1 VLLVKLAYVKAPE
14 RTYDGCRVIKLEVT
28 RLWFR
33 ARLPIEER
41 AERAEDRL
49 IGLLKSIDSANK
61 VGNACPGVSA
71 DCILSDKLNK
81 PVSVRRIG
89 VAICDLPSAASRPEG
104 GWPSD

>member
-1 VLLVKLAYVKAPE
+1 
-14 RTYDGCRVIKLEVT
+14 VIKLEVT

-61 VGNACPGVSA
+61 VGNACQRVSA
-71 DCILSDKLNK
+71 NCILSDELKI
-81 PVSVRRIG
+81 PVSVLRIG
-89 VAICDLPSAASRPEG
+89 VAVCDLPFAASRPEA
-104 GWPSD
+104 GWPSDLEH

>member
-1 VLLVKLAYVKAPE
+1 VLLVRLEYVKAPE
-14 RTYDGCRVIKLEVT
+14 RTYDGCRVIKLEVA

-61 VGNACPGVSA
+61 VGSACQGVSV
-71 DCILSDKLNK
+71 DRVISDELNI